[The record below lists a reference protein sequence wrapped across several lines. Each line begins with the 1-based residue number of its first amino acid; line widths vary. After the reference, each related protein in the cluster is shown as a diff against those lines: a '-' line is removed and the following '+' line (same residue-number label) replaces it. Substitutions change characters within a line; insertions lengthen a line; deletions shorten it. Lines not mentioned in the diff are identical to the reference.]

1 MDTKIFIG
9 RLNTIKT
16 QYGEIITFAI
26 SPKDKEIINQYSN
39 NQGWCNI
46 SIMTNKK
53 GDKYAQI
60 DTYSLSK
67 EQMAP
72 SSNSNDIKPAKIAP
86 ESDDINLD
94 EIPF

>member
-1 MDTKIFIG
+1 MSTKIFVG
-9 RLNTIKT
+9 KLNTIKT

-39 NQGWCNI
+39 KLGWCNI
-46 SIMTNKK
+46 SIMTNRE
-53 GDKYAQI
+53 GNKYAQI
-60 DTYSLSK
+60 DTYTLNK

-72 SSNSNDIKPAKIAP
+72 SSNSDDIKPAKVNIQP
-86 ESDDINLD
+86 DDINLD